1 LSSQSLNFVRKN
13 GMDLRVKKTK
23 RAIIDAFLTLL
34 KNKDFS
40 DIAISDIALKAQ
52 VARPTFYLHY
62 KHKQDVLIE
71 YLDDMFAQYLEEIR
85 PVLKEDSRNITA
97 TALFNQVEKN
107 AEYLRALL
115 DNNTTLI
122 IQDRLHAYIQEV
134 MGMMMEAQ
142 LIEGTNSLSDAQCNY
157 ITAAL
162 AGMAFS
168 VILQWMEGGLRET
181 PEEMGRFLNRI
192 TRPGVVDLLR
202 HGL

>member
-1 LSSQSLNFVRKN
+1 
-13 GMDLRVKKTK
+13 MDLRVKKTK

>member
-1 LSSQSLNFVRKN
+1 
-13 GMDLRVKKTK
+13 
-23 RAIIDAFLTLL
+23 
-34 KNKDFS
+34 
-40 DIAISDIALKAQ
+40 
-52 VARPTFYLHY
+52 
-62 KHKQDVLIE
+62 
-71 YLDDMFAQYLEEIR
+71 
-85 PVLKEDSRNITA
+85 
-97 TALFNQVEKN
+97 
-107 AEYLRALL
+107 
-115 DNNTTLI
+115 
-122 IQDRLHAYIQEV
+122 
-134 MGMMMEAQ
+134 MEAQ